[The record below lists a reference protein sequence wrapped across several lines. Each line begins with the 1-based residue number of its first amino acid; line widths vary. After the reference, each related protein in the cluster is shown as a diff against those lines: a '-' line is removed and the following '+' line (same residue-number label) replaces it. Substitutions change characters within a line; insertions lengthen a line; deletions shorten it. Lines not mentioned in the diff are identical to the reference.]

1 MRILRERVNGVY
13 STLMSTFWFVPTVIV
28 LIMTGAAA
36 GFLNMDQHLN
46 ARDLVTT
53 FPFLY
58 TGGVQ
63 STRSILSSIGS
74 SMITVAGTT
83 FSITIAAL
91 TLASSN
97 FGPRLLR
104 NFMNDRGNQVVLG
117 VFVAT
122 FWYCLLIQRAVRDI
136 KDLPD
141 IESVRVVPHIS
152 TTFAL
157 ALAAV
162 NIGVLIY
169 FIHHITSS
177 IQISTLLEDVRVDV
191 QNTVDHI
198 FPQRIGYEEDEAPNH
213 GEEEH
218 FVNEPDFEN
227 IGARVLSDYSGYVQ
241 LVDEE
246 TLLEAAQKHDVQL
259 KVIYKPGDFV
269 VRGNTLLYGYPPAR
283 LTDDAC
289 KDLRKGF
296 ALGKQRTLRQDI
308 EFGLLQ
314 LVEVAVRALSPS
326 TNDPYTAV
334 NALYQ
339 LSVVLCDLTERKF
352 PARQRYD
359 ENGALRVVVEPVQF
373 HDLLDVAFDQIR
385 NNGGEFVSVL
395 EAMLRAI
402 RAVGERTSYAETC
415 AELRRHAQ
423 LVHECGQQHLP
434 DDTARTKLDG
444 AMRQTLELLA
454 RREIELSPPNG
465 EGESD
470 EDEE

>member
-1 MRILRERVNGVY
+1 MRILKERVNGIY
-13 STLMSTFWFVPTVIV
+13 STLMSTFWFVPTLIV
-28 LIMTGAAA
+28 LLMTGAAA
-36 GFLNMDQHLN
+36 GFLQLDEHLN
-46 ARDLVTT
+46 ARDLLST

-58 TGGVQ
+58 TGGIQ

-91 TLASSN
+91 TLASTN

-122 FWYCLLIQRAVRDI
+122 FWYCLLIQRAIRDLEAVR
-136 KDLPD
+136 L
-141 IESVRVVPHIS
+141 VPQIS

-157 ALAAV
+157 ALAAI

-177 IQISTLLEDVRVDV
+177 MQISTLLDEVRNEV
-191 QNTVDHI
+191 QGTVENI
-198 FPQRIGYEEDEAPNH
+198 FPERIGYTKEETPRKDEAKH
-213 GEEEH
+213 LT
-218 FVNEPDFEN
+218 NEPDFEN
-227 IGARVLSDYSGYVQ
+227 LGARVLSDFSGYVQ
-241 LVDEE
+241 LIDEE
-246 TLLEAAQKHDVQL
+246 TLLEAAQHHDVQL
-259 KVIYKPGDFV
+259 KIIYKPGDFV
-269 VRGNTLLYGYPPAR
+269 VRGNTLLLGYPPAR
-283 LTDDAC
+283 LTDATC

-334 NALYQ
+334 NVLYQ
-339 LSVVLCDLTERKF
+339 LSVVLCDLTEREF
-352 PARQRYD
+352 PKRERYD
-359 ENGALRVVVEPVQF
+359 ENGALRLVVEPVRF
-373 HDLLDVAFDQIR
+373 HDLLDVSFDQIR

-395 EAMLRAI
+395 EAMLHAV
-402 RAVGERTSYAETC
+402 RAVGERTHYVETC
-415 AELRRHAQ
+415 VELRRHAQ
-423 LVHECGQQHLP
+423 LVQECGNEHLP
-434 DDTARTKLDG
+434 DDTSRQKLEN
-444 AMRQTLELLA
+444 AMRRTLELLA
-454 RREIELSPPNG
+454 QREAELSPPNG
-465 EGESD
+465 EDD
-470 EDEE
+470 EKN

>member
-1 MRILRERVNGVY
+1 MRILRERVNGIY
-13 STLMSTFWFVPTVIV
+13 STLMSTFWFVPTLIV
-28 LIMTGAAA
+28 LLMTGAAA
-36 GFLNMDQHLN
+36 GFLQLDEHLN
-46 ARDLVTT
+46 ASDLLTT

-58 TGGVQ
+58 TGGIQ

-122 FWYCLLIQRAVRDI
+122 FWYCLLIQRAIRDQEAVR
-136 KDLPD
+136 L
-141 IESVRVVPHIS
+141 VPQIS

-177 IQISTLLEDVRVDV
+177 IQISTLLDDVRNDV
-191 QNTVDHI
+191 QDSVNNI
-198 FPQRIGYEEDEAPNH
+198 FPERIGYNKKESPELGAEK
-213 GEEEH
+213 H
-218 FVNEPDFEN
+218 FVHEPDFEN
-227 IGARVLSDYSGYVQ
+227 LGARVLSDYSGYVQ
-241 LVDEE
+241 FIDEE

-259 KVIYKPGDFV
+259 KIIYKPGDFV
-269 VRGNTLLYGYPPAR
+269 VLGNTLLLAYPPAR
-283 LTDDAC
+283 LTDETC
-289 KDLRKGF
+289 RDLRKGF

-334 NALYQ
+334 NVLYQ

-352 PARQRYD
+352 PERARYD
-359 ENGALRVVVEPVQF
+359 ENGALRLVVEPVSF
-373 HDLLDVAFDQIR
+373 HDLLDISFDQIR

-395 EAMLRAI
+395 EAMLHAM
-402 RAVGERTSYAETC
+402 RAVGERTHYAETC

-423 LVHECGQQHLP
+423 LVQECGQQHLP
-434 DDTARTKLDG
+434 DATARQKLDE
-444 AMRQTLELLA
+444 AMRKTLELLA
-454 RREIELSPPNG
+454 RREAELTPHD
-465 EGESD
+465 D
-470 EDEE
+470 EDE

>member
-1 MRILRERVNGVY
+1 MRILRERVNGIY

-36 GFLNMDQHLN
+36 GFLNLDQHLD

-63 STRSILSSIGS
+63 STRGILSSIGS

-117 VFVAT
+117 IFVAT

-136 KDLPD
+136 EDV
-141 IESVRVVPHIS
+141 SVVPHIS

-177 IQISTLLEDVRVDV
+177 IQISTLLEDVRKDV
-191 QNTVDHI
+191 QATVKHI
-198 FPQRIGYEEDEAPNH
+198 FPQRIGYEADEMPQH

-218 FVNEPDFEN
+218 FTQEPDFEN

-241 LVDEE
+241 LVDED

-259 KVIYKPGDFV
+259 KIIYRPGDFV

-289 KDLRKGF
+289 NDLRKGF

-352 PARQRYD
+352 PERARYD
-359 ENGALRVVVEPVQF
+359 ERGALRVIVEPVRF

-402 RAVGERTSYAETC
+402 RAVGERTHYPETC
-415 AELRRHAQ
+415 AALRRHAQ
-423 LVHECGQQHLP
+423 LVQECGQQHLP
-434 DDTARTKLDG
+434 DDTAREKLDG
-444 AMRQTLELLA
+444 AMRKTLELLA
-454 RREIELSPPNG
+454 HREIELSPPNDENNG
-465 EGESD
+465 ED
-470 EDEE
+470 EDDE

>member
-1 MRILRERVNGVY
+1 MRILRERVNGIY

-36 GFLNMDQHLN
+36 GFLDMDQHLN
-46 ARDLVTT
+46 ARDLVST

-117 VFVAT
+117 IFVAT
-122 FWYCLLIQRAVRDI
+122 FWYCLLIQRAVR
-136 KDLPD
+136 D

-177 IQISTLLEDVRVDV
+177 IQISTLLEDVRSEV
-191 QNTVDHI
+191 QKTVDHI
-198 FPQRIGYEEDEAPNH
+198 FPQRIGYTEENSPNY

-218 FVNEPDFEN
+218 FTQEPDFEN

-241 LVDEE
+241 LVDED

-259 KVIYKPGDFV
+259 KIIYRPGDFV

-289 KDLRKGF
+289 SDLRKGF

-352 PARQRYD
+352 PERARYD
-359 ENGALRVVVEPVQF
+359 ERGALRVIVEPVRF

-395 EAMLRAI
+395 DAMLRAI
-402 RAVGERTSYAETC
+402 RAVGERTCYKETC

-423 LVHECGQQHLP
+423 LVQECGQQHLP
-434 DDTARTKLDG
+434 DETARQKLDG
-444 AMRQTLELLA
+444 AMRKTLELLA

-465 EGESD
+465 EEESD
-470 EDEE
+470 DENE